1 MIKCLCPSTKG
12 LPHRSWGCCRGFFLT
27 RLRPAKQHNPLMP
40 SAGAMLC
47 QDPISLPLP
56 WHSLCLFPAET
67 STPHPNLTKE
77 CCSDTR
83 LYLSSIEFQCWPA
96 QAVVHLCSGRRCS
109 CKKHYAIYAE
119 AAGGGIHSTCRPHRG
134 SRASRLE
141 EAGQE
146 ESTILLFTLQV
157 QVGAYIAP
165 ADPTEEVEPQE
176 LKELVKSLP
185 VAQHTLQ
192 IGSIEVMDAVT
203 GNSESPMLLVDVRSE
218 EEVLVS
224 TIPGAIHCPAEKDDS
239 LPHGWSAD
247 MDKLKKH
254 LALLAVLP
262 GGAATA
268 AAVDAARSG
277 TEAGVA
283 ESKPMRIVA
292 FCNTGERSGA
302 SSIMMTEKVGLPV
315 RSLCGG
321 ILNYYNQGGSVCD
334 VQGHIVQAVHP
345 GVPPPDLQHLVVR
358 PNNFKLHHDS

>member
-1 MIKCLCPSTKG
+1 
-12 LPHRSWGCCRGFFLT
+12 
-27 RLRPAKQHNPLMP
+27 MP

-192 IGSIEVMDAVT
+192 VIKLPSM
-203 GNSESPMLLVDVRSE
+203 
-218 EEVLVS
+218 LVS
-224 TIPGAIHCPAEKDDS
+224 RACQLHSTHYRCIA
-239 LPHGWSAD
+239 
-247 MDKLKKH
+247 
-254 LALLAVLP
+254 
-262 GGAATA
+262 
-268 AAVDAARSG
+268 
-277 TEAGVA
+277 
-283 ESKPMRIVA
+283 
-292 FCNTGERSGA
+292 
-302 SSIMMTEKVGLPV
+302 
-315 RSLCGG
+315 
-321 ILNYYNQGGSVCD
+321 
-334 VQGHIVQAVHP
+334 
-345 GVPPPDLQHLVVR
+345 LQHTGLE
-358 PNNFKLHHDS
+358 PACALHLDIFREI